1 MGALYKIKQAGFDV
15 ALVDG
20 FIEISPASELT
31 QSQLDFLK
39 SHKAEIISELQDE
52 TLLVMAETD
61 TQIVVTCGECLNFNC
76 HNSHGQGAGYC
87 LIGGDYG
94 LWSKT
99 QHQCKKFDAR
109 IVLKE
114 YVALIGS
121 ETVSC
126 YTPNGQSIEVE
137 ARDPELA
144 AWLQQLNPKRL
155 NNA

>member
-1 MGALYKIKQAGFDV
+1 MGALFKIKQAGFDV

-20 FIEISPASELT
+20 FIEITPASELT
-31 QSQLDFLK
+31 QSQLAFLK
-39 SHKAEIISELQDE
+39 SHKAEIINELQADVLAVIE
-52 TLLVMAETD
+52 AHDNQTFVS
-61 TQIVVTCGECLNFNC
+61 CGKCLGFKS
-76 HNSHGQGAGYC
+76 HNAHGKGAGYC

-94 LWSKT
+94 LWSET
-99 QHQCKKFDAR
+99 QHQCTKFDAR

-137 ARDPELA
+137 ARDPEHA
-144 AWLQQLNPKRL
+144 AWLQQMNPKRL

>member
-1 MGALYKIKQAGFDV
+1 MGALYKIKQAGFAV

-61 TQIVVTCGECLNFNC
+61 NKIVVTCGKCLNFKC

-87 LIGGDYG
+87 LIDGDYG
-94 LWSKT
+94 LWSET
-99 QHQCKKFDAR
+99 LHPCEKFDAR
-109 IVLKE
+109 IEIQDYVIKE
-114 YVALIGS
+114 GA
-121 ETVSC
+121 ETVTC
-126 YTPNGQSIEVE
+126 YTPNGQAFEVE
-137 ARDPELA
+137 ARDPEHA
-144 AWLQQLNPKRL
+144 TWLQKMNPKRV
-155 NNA
+155 

>member
-52 TLLVMAETD
+52 TLIVMAETD
-61 TQIVVTCGECLNFNC
+61 SHVTCGQCLSFKC
-76 HNSHGQGAGYC
+76 HNTHGQGSGYC

-94 LWSKT
+94 LWSET
-99 QHQCKKFDAR
+99 LHPCEKFDAR
-109 IVLKE
+109 VEIQD
-114 YVALIGS
+114 YVIKKGA
-121 ETVSC
+121 ETITC
-126 YTPNGQSIEVE
+126 YTPNGRSIEVE
-137 ARDPELA
+137 ASDPGHA
-144 AWLQQLNPKRL
+144 AWLQKMNPKRV
-155 NNA
+155 

>member
-15 ALVDG
+15 VLVDG

-31 QSQLDFLK
+31 QSQLNFLK

-61 TQIVVTCGECLNFNC
+61 TQIVVTCGKCLSFKC

-94 LWSKT
+94 LWSET
-99 QHQCKKFDAR
+99 LHPCEKFDAR
-109 IVLKE
+109 VEIQDYVIKE
-114 YVALIGS
+114 GA
-121 ETVSC
+121 ETVTC
-126 YTPNGQSIEVE
+126 YTPNGQAFEVE
-137 ARDPELA
+137 ARDPEHA
-144 AWLQQLNPKRL
+144 TWLQKMNPKRV
-155 NNA
+155 

>member
-15 ALVDG
+15 VLVDG

-52 TLLVMAETD
+52 ALAEVALPD
-61 TQIVVTCGECLNFNC
+61 TQTFVSCGQCLSFKC

-94 LWSKT
+94 LWSET
-99 QHQCKKFDAR
+99 PHQCTKFDAR
-109 IVLKE
+109 VVIQDYVIKE
-114 YVALIGS
+114 GAV
-121 ETVSC
+121 TVTC
-126 YTPNGQSIEVE
+126 YTPNGQAFEVE
-137 ARDPELA
+137 ARDPEHA
-144 AWLQQLNPKRL
+144 TWLQKMNPKP
-155 NNA
+155 